1 MSNHSA
7 QSYSIL
13 FMDGSVERAGS
24 SGLSHAEAMS
34 CAEKLQRD
42 GKVVR
47 VMHVVGNNS
56 YEVDRYPPR

>member
-1 MSNHSA
+1 MSNHPH
-7 QSYSIL
+7 SYAIV
-13 FMDGSVERAGS
+13 FMDGMVEIAGS

-34 CAEKLQRD
+34 CAEKLQRN

-47 VMHVVGNNS
+47 VMHVIGSNS